1 MARACVSCAAQAHVW
16 RVMMQLVIELTT
28 TAAATVNGV
37 LCNRGK
43 SRMWLSPTLSVN
55 TVDVTNIGIGVFVER
70 EV

>member
-1 MARACVSCAAQAHVW
+1 
-16 RVMMQLVIELTT
+16 MMQLVIELTT